1 MSEVGAAFSRRRREA
16 AGAESGAP
24 ARYAALPGGR
34 TLIMGILNVTSDS
47 FSDGGRWLRS
57 EAAVAHGLELAAAG
71 ADIIDIGGESTRPG
85 AERIA
90 VAEEQARVLPVIR
103 SLAERGLAISVDTM
117 NASTARLAL
126 EAGALIV
133 NDVSGGLADPGMAD
147 AVIEAGAPLVVS
159 HWRGH
164 SVDMNSRATY
174 TDVVGEVV
182 GELEYRVAELIVR
195 GVSPTN
201 LIVDPGLGFAKNAE
215 HNWKILGHLDRISAF
230 GLPVVVGASR
240 KGFIGELV
248 EKGAPMDAR
257 DFPSAVVSALA
268 AAAGAWAVR
277 VHDVAM
283 TRSALSVSEAWKRGA
298 E

>member
-1 MSEVGAAFSRRRREA
+1 
-16 AGAESGAP
+16 
-24 ARYAALPGGR
+24 
-34 TLIMGILNVTSDS
+34 MGILNVTSDS

-57 EAAVAHGLELAAAG
+57 EAAVAHGLELAGAG

-126 EAGALIV
+126 EAGAIIV

-182 GELEYRVAELIVR
+182 GELEYRVAELIVQ